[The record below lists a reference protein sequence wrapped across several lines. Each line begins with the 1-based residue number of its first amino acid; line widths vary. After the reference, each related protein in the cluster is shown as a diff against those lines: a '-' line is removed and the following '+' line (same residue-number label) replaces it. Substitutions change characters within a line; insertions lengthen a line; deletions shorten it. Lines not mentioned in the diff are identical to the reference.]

1 VHQPVLMSCGATL
14 PIHALP
20 SSFSSQRLSQRFGL
34 KKSTCGTMEQP
45 PSPFIASSVAF
56 SCCLSLR
63 GCVCEPQVTMCV
75 LWVFFLLRAFFC
87 LDSLS
92 FSATALFFAFL
103 LLVRNSGQ
111 YTEKVRAVLSVVFL
125 LFFWG
130 SYGWPSRVCV
140 PVCVRI
146 AHEIAS
152 LCVCLQARSYL
163 SNLLFPVF
171 DIPTQSSSLL
181 CFLFVC
187 FFFFVL
193 FCNFE
198 SCMCADNN
206 STKKNTKR
214 LFFLCLT

>member
-1 VHQPVLMSCGATL
+1 MHQPVLMSCGATL

-125 LFFWG
+125 LFFGG

-187 FFFFVL
+187 FFF
-193 FCNFE
+193 
-198 SCMCADNN
+198 SCSFAISRAACVPTTTAQ
-206 STKKNTKR
+206 KKTQNAC
-214 LFFLCLT
+214 FSFA